1 MAKDKDKGSKK
12 PRTDLDKSREA
23 LDEVGKGLFSIP
35 KEGKNVYRIVPWK
48 AVFFFKAIL
57 HYGFKRAG
65 GTRDM
70 AYPCLLMFGKKSC
83 PICDYHEDLSKSGS
97 ENKQKLASRI
107 RGVTKYYVNI
117 LDRGRVSDG
126 IKVYGLGMKMMR
138 TLKGYLEDEDYGDIT
153 DPEEGRDIIITREGT
168 TFTNTSYD
176 LRVRAKSSPLD
187 YDGWE
192 DEIHNLEEEI
202 VKEVDKDFLEK
213 QVKGLKKLISG
224 KSEEDGEEDKPKN
237 KRREEEEEEEEDEPD
252 FDEMSKDEML
262 EVIKEDEVDIENPKK
277 MNEVELRKALKK
289 AWKKKE
295 ED

>member
-1 MAKDKDKGSKK
+1 MAKDKEKSKK
-12 PRTDLDKSREA
+12 PRTDLGKSIEG
-23 LDEVGKGLFSIP
+23 LDEVGKGLFAIP
-35 KEGKNVYRIVPWK
+35 KEGKNTYRIVPWK

-65 GTRDM
+65 GTREM

-83 PICDYHEDLSKSGS
+83 PICDYHEELGKSGS
-97 ENKQKLASRI
+97 ENKQKLATRI
-107 RGVTKYYVNI
+107 RPTTKYYVNI
-117 LDRGRVSDG
+117 LDRDRTSEG
-126 IKVYGLGMKMMR
+126 IKVYGFSNKMMR

-168 TFTNTSYD
+168 SFTNTSYD

-224 KSEEDGEEDKPKN
+224 KSEEDEEEDKPKK
-237 KRREEEEEEEEDEPD
+237 KRREEEEDDDKDEEDDDDKDEEEDD
-252 FDEMSKDEML
+252 DD
-262 EVIKEDEVDIENPKK
+262 KEKK
-277 MNEVELRKALKK
+277 HGKHKK
-289 AWKKKE
+289 
-295 ED
+295 

>member
-1 MAKDKDKGSKK
+1 MAKDKEKSSRK
-12 PRTDLDKSREA
+12 PKTDLEKSREA
-23 LDEVGKGLFSIP
+23 LDEVGKGLFAIP

-65 GTRDM
+65 GAREM
-70 AYPCLLMFGKKSC
+70 AYPCLFMFGKKSC
-83 PICDYHEDLSKSGS
+83 PICDYHEELAKSGS
-97 ENKQKLASRI
+97 EKKQQLTAKI
-107 RGVTKYYVNI
+107 RPVTKYYVNI
-117 LDRGRVSDG
+117 LDRNRVSEG
-126 IKVYGLGMKMMR
+126 IKVYGFSNKMMR

-176 LRVRAKSSPLD
+176 IRVRAKSTILD

-213 QVKGLKKLISG
+213 KVKELKKLISG
-224 KSEEDGEEDKPKN
+224 KSEEDEEEDKHKK
-237 KRREEEEEEEEDEPD
+237 KRRDEEEEEDDNDKEEEEDDDKEEEEEEDD
-252 FDEMSKDEML
+252 
-262 EVIKEDEVDIENPKK
+262 KEKK
-277 MNEVELRKALKK
+277 HGKHKK
-289 AWKKKE
+289 
-295 ED
+295 

>member
-1 MAKDKDKGSKK
+1 MAKEKEKSKK

-23 LDEVGKGLFSIP
+23 LDEVGKGLFLIP
-35 KEGKNVYRIVPWK
+35 KEGKNTLRIVPWK
-48 AVFFFKAIL
+48 DVFFFKAIL

-83 PICDYHEDLSKSGS
+83 PICDYHESLSKSGS

-117 LDRGRVSDG
+117 LDRDRVSEG
-126 IKVYGLGMKMMR
+126 IKIYGFGMKMMR

-176 LRVRAKSSPLD
+176 IRVRAKSSLLD

-192 DEIHNLEEEI
+192 DEIHDLEEEI
-202 VKEVDKDFLEK
+202 VKEVDREFLEK

-224 KSEEDGEEDKPKN
+224 ESEEEEGKHKK
-237 KRREEEEEEEEDEPD
+237 KRREEEDEDEDKDEEEEDD
-252 FDEMSKDEML
+252 DKDE
-262 EVIKEDEVDIENPKK
+262 EDDEDDDGKEKK
-277 MNEVELRKALKK
+277 HGKRKK
-289 AWKKKE
+289 
-295 ED
+295 